1 MNIALIGSTGL
12 IGSAIYPQL
21 HNEHKLTTFG
31 RNNQNDKFL
40 DISDS
45 KSIESLNLKGYDTL
59 IHAAGI
65 TDEQFK
71 ENQELAFYQGTYCT
85 SLLMNLAIKSGIK
98 KIIYFSTAHVYG
110 PFKNRISEM
119 TPPNPLSSYSITHYF
134 TEQLI
139 RSITNDENTKC
150 LIIRPNAV
158 FGIPP
163 NLNSFNRWGLIPY
176 SFPLEG
182 ITENSIT
189 LNSSGIQKR
198 NFISTSDLAK
208 YVQFYLKESKQ
219 FKKFDIVNPIGP
231 ETISIAEFA
240 EKCSRFISRI
250 TNIKCRVNILSE
262 STADIS
268 DDDFEYQTLQKKFQ
282 CKDTTDDYLNK
293 IIPMLKALNNE
304 KTRN

>member
-12 IGSAIYPQL
+12 IGSAIYRQL
-21 HNEHKLTTFG
+21 HNEHTITRFG
-31 RNNQNDKFL
+31 RNDQNETFL

-45 KSIESLNLKGYDTL
+45 ESIKTLDLKGYDTL

-71 ENQELAFYQGTYCT
+71 ENEQLAFYQGTYCT

-110 PFKNRISEM
+110 SFETQISEI

-139 RSITNDENTKC
+139 RSITNYESTKC

-182 ITENSIT
+182 ITENRIT
-189 LNSSGIQKR
+189 LKSSGAQKR

-208 YVQFYLKESKQ
+208 YVLFYLKESKQ

-231 ETISIAEFA
+231 ETISIKEFA
-240 EKCSRFISRI
+240 QKCSSYISRI
-250 TNIKCRVNILSE
+250 TKIKCEVNIQSE
-262 STADIS
+262 SNKNIV
-268 DDDFEYQTLQKKFQ
+268 DDCFEYQTIHKNFI
-282 CKDTTDDYLNK
+282 CKDTTADYLNK

-304 KTRN
+304 